1 MQQMICVLL
10 IVFSSMA
17 LQAQVVLENIKTQKN
32 NEGFITELS
41 FNKAIDKKNV
51 DVELINQTVQV
62 NIKNGLFK
70 KGKDLLS
77 IEDDRVKSVFTY
89 QPEKNLLRTRIIH
102 HKPIDA
108 TELEG
113 FIDVKALGK
122 SLIISVMDPATTL
135 PVKVDESSISFA
147 KPPQVLE
154 QPEKEVE
161 AVEETQSLTTFT
173 EKKEKATEQ
182 ETPESQIPVFAK
194 SDKVEKTDMSQSYY
208 RMLASIFIVILV
220 GIASVV
226 FAKWWSKKSKKT
238 VEATKIQMTTQ
249 FHLGN
254 KKSLAIVQVAGEY
267 ILIGVTDHNISMI
280 KTLSLL
286 DEDFNDE
293 MPRHFATEL
302 DKSFEFDREEPGT
315 QAIAQANKDSVVD
328 KSHEELDVHN
338 IKDVIANK
346 LKNMRSI

>member
-10 IVFSSMA
+10 IIFSSMA
-17 LQAQVVLENIKTQKN
+17 LQAQVVLEDVKTKKN
-32 NEGFITELS
+32 NDGFIIELS
-41 FNKAIDKKNV
+41 FNKAIDKNNV
-51 DVELINQTVQV
+51 NVELINQTVQV

-70 KGKDLLS
+70 KGKDLLPV
-77 IEDDRVKSVFTY
+77 EDDRVKSVFTY

-113 FIDVKALGK
+113 FIDIKALGK
-122 SLIISVMDPATTL
+122 SLIISVMDPTTTL

-161 AVEETQSLTTFT
+161 AVEESKSLTTFN
-173 EKKEKATEQ
+173 EKKEKTQEQ
-182 ETPESQIPVFAK
+182 EVPESQIPVFAK
-194 SDKVEKTDMSQSYY
+194 KESVQETNMSQSYY

-226 FAKWWSKKSKKT
+226 FTKWWSKKTKKT

-286 DEDFNDE
+286 DEDFSDE
-293 MPRHFATEL
+293 MPKHFATEL
-302 DKSFEFDREEPGT
+302 DKSFEFDREEPET
-315 QAIAQANKDSVVD
+315 NAIAKANKQSVVD
-328 KSHEELDVHN
+328 KTHEELDVHN